1 MSTKTRK
8 ILVPQ
13 PEPPKKSSPYYQLA
27 EEYGLELVFKPLF
40 HFETLTTRQFRDQKV
55 DILKHTAV
63 ILTSRT
69 ITTHFFKL
77 VSDLRCTLPEDFKYF
92 CASERVA
99 LFLQKFITVRKR
111 KIFFPEK
118 NGSSSDFQTTTCKHD
133 KEKFL
138 VPEIEE
144 RSSEVVAMLQDT
156 KVKVDVCDVCRII
169 YADVTS
175 EEIDSFDFLLFFS
188 PNGLSAIKAAYPDYQ
203 QGRQIVGC
211 LGEGTREE
219 LEQAGLQVHIS
230 APTREYPSMTAALEH
245 YLQEEKKAAE

>member
-8 ILVPQ
+8 VLVPQ
-13 PEPPKKSSPYYQLA
+13 PEPPKKNSPYYQLA
-27 EEYGLELVFKPLF
+27 DKYGLELVFKPLF
-40 HFETLTTRQFRDQKV
+40 HFETLTARQFRDQKV

-118 NGSSSDFQTTTCKHD
+118 NGSSADFETIICKHD

-138 VPEIEE
+138 VPQIEE
-144 RSSEVVAMLQDT
+144 RDSEVIDQLKDT
-156 KVKVDVCDVCRII
+156 KVQVDVCDVCRLI
-169 YADVTS
+169 YAEVTP
-175 EEIDSFDFLLFFS
+175 EEIDSFDILLFFS
-188 PNGLSAIKAAYPDYQ
+188 PNGLSAIKAAYPEYE
-203 QGRQIVGC
+203 QGDQIVGC
-211 LGEGTREE
+211 LGEGTKEE
-219 LEQAGLQVHIS
+219 LEQGGLTVQIS

-245 YLQEEKKAAE
+245 YLQEESKSRK

>member
-8 ILVPQ
+8 VLVSQ
-13 PEPPKKSSPYYQLA
+13 PEPPKKNSPYYQLA
-27 EEYGLELVFKPLF
+27 EDYKLEMVFKPLF

-63 ILTSRT
+63 ILSSRT

-92 CASERVA
+92 CSSERVA
-99 LFLQKFITVRKR
+99 LYLQKFITVRKR

-118 NGSSSDFQTTTCKHD
+118 NGSSADLRTIILKHD

-138 VPEIEE
+138 VPQIEE
-144 RSSEVVAMLQDT
+144 RGSDVLGMLEGT
-156 KVKVDVCDVCRII
+156 KVKADVCDVCRII
-169 YADVTS
+169 NAELTP
-175 EEIDSFDFLLFFS
+175 EEIDSYDFLLFFS
-188 PNGLSAIKAAYPDYQ
+188 PNGLSAIREVYPDYR
-203 QGRQIVGC
+203 QGDQIIGC
-211 LGEGTREE
+211 LGEGTCEE
-219 LEQAGLQVHIS
+219 LTRAGLEVQIS

-245 YLQEEKKAAE
+245 YLAEEGK